1 MNINHLT
8 ATEKTY
14 GCPRCGGQIPNNV
27 YPGAYC
33 GAISRLDNKTEIC
46 SGCGTDEALEDYSY
60 GYVVDWMASK

>member
-1 MNINHLT
+1 MNTNHLI

-14 GCPRCGGQIPNNV
+14 GCPRCGGQIPNNI